1 MESSDLETSVTA
13 LAKVGSCWSPSFS
26 PDGTRVAF
34 ISNLSGTPGVW
45 IVNSQS
51 GWPRMVVSLKDPIT
65 LVTWSPDGEWLAFHL
80 SPGGGMNTQI
90 YVVHPD
96 GTGLKCLSPGGKEGN
111 WINFWSHDSQYLAF
125 SSNRRTLGSIDV
137 YLYHVPSGEARL
149 VSKNTGDG
157 RFFDL
162 SRDGRYGLVYRMAQR
177 SDSDVF
183 LVDMANGSEVCLTPH
198 AGFSTSSFAQFTPDG
213 CTIYL
218 VTDVGCEMTRLGR
231 ISLGED
237 GLAGPIETVL
247 QRDDAE
253 VHGFAMS
260 KDGSTAAIAWN
271 MCGLSE
277 MSIVDLKSGRIV
289 DSPKLPAEVVWQLT
303 FSQDGS
309 QLIFNALGPA
319 TPLNVFTYNLVSRS
333 PCLQITHS
341 HHPGVDLA
349 KLVRPKLFHFLAHD
363 GLKLSGWLYIPSDF
377 AQPGAVVIE
386 FHGGPEGQSY
396 PVFEASIQGL
406 LSQGIAVFTPN
417 VRGSSG
423 SGKTFVNLDNGR
435 LRFNAIRDIK
445 SCADYILGSGVGA
458 RGKLGIM
465 GRSYGGYMTMS
476 GLAEYPDLFGAGVNI
491 YGIVNFRTFFEHT
504 EPWMREISK
513 VKYGDPY
520 TEGEML
526 DELSPINKIDRV
538 TSPVLVLHGAN
549 DTNVPLIEAEQA
561 AESLERRKV
570 PVKLVVYPDEG
581 HGFVKEPNRISAAVA
596 IAKWFAMY
604 LLDGRHGHPDRM

>member
-213 CTIYL
+213 CTI
-218 VTDVGCEMTRLGR
+218 
-231 ISLGED
+231 
-237 GLAGPIETVL
+237 
-247 QRDDAE
+247 
-253 VHGFAMS
+253 
-260 KDGSTAAIAWN
+260 
-271 MCGLSE
+271 
-277 MSIVDLKSGRIV
+277 
-289 DSPKLPAEVVWQLT
+289 
-303 FSQDGS
+303 
-309 QLIFNALGPA
+309 
-319 TPLNVFTYNLVSRS
+319 
-333 PCLQITHS
+333 
-341 HHPGVDLA
+341 
-349 KLVRPKLFHFLAHD
+349 
-363 GLKLSGWLYIPSDF
+363 
-377 AQPGAVVIE
+377 
-386 FHGGPEGQSY
+386 
-396 PVFEASIQGL
+396 
-406 LSQGIAVFTPN
+406 
-417 VRGSSG
+417 
-423 SGKTFVNLDNGR
+423 
-435 LRFNAIRDIK
+435 
-445 SCADYILGSGVGA
+445 
-458 RGKLGIM
+458 
-465 GRSYGGYMTMS
+465 
-476 GLAEYPDLFGAGVNI
+476 
-491 YGIVNFRTFFEHT
+491 
-504 EPWMREISK
+504 
-513 VKYGDPY
+513 
-520 TEGEML
+520 
-526 DELSPINKIDRV
+526 
-538 TSPVLVLHGAN
+538 
-549 DTNVPLIEAEQA
+549 
-561 AESLERRKV
+561 
-570 PVKLVVYPDEG
+570 
-581 HGFVKEPNRISAAVA
+581 
-596 IAKWFAMY
+596 
-604 LLDGRHGHPDRM
+604 